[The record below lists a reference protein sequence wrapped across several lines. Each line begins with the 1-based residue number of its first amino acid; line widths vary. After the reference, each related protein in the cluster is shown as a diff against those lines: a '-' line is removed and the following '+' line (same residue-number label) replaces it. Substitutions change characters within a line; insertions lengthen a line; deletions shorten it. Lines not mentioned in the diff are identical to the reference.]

1 MGTNDWIHT
10 RRGATLVEGTLPRL
24 ARGLQSLTAELA
36 RFNDR
41 EEAGFKQ
48 EILAAR
54 EESLAELEELR
65 AEIKAVTTAGENYR
79 QIAEAVGTNG
89 QQHTL
94 RKLQEERD
102 SARAIAVR
110 LGKQLDEAKAGLSE
124 IQVLLREALAARGMA
139 DPWTDEAKTGLT
151 FEQGCDCLTCR
162 MRREAEAIAD
172 EPDKSWQSEDP
183 RR

>member
-1 MGTNDWIHT
+1 MANDWIHT

-41 EEAGFKQ
+41 EEAGLKQ
-48 EILAAR
+48 EIQAAR

-65 AEIKAVTTAGENYR
+65 AEIKAYKEGW
-79 QIAEAVGTNG
+79 
-89 QQHTL
+89 
-94 RKLQEERD
+94 K
-102 SARAIAVR
+102 
-110 LGKQLDEAKAGLSE
+110 
-124 IQVLLREALAARGMA
+124 
-139 DPWTDEAKTGLT
+139 
-151 FEQGCDCLTCR
+151 FER
-162 MRREAEAIAD
+162 MRREVEAIAD